1 MKKGK
6 YVKAPAPADGLMD
19 QALIDIGVKFVELVR
34 NGEAKAVA
42 DGEWEPVEESR
53 AGYVK
58 RMMGGAKCVGLC
70 AVLGLVLLWWLKAGF
85 LAPSAAW
92 PAFVAVA
99 LVGGVGLGFCLVRR

>member
-6 YVKAPAPADGLMD
+6 YVKAPAQADSLMD

-42 DGEWEPVEESR
+42 DGEWEPVDESR

-70 AVLGLVLLWWLKAGF
+70 AALGLVVLWWLKAGF
-85 LAPSAAW
+85 LAAAAAW

>member
-1 MKKGK
+1 MKGK
-6 YVKAPAPADGLMD
+6 YVKVPAQADNLED

-70 AVLGLVLLWWLKAGF
+70 AGLGLVLLWWLKAG
-85 LAPSAAW
+85 LLSPDAAW
-92 PAFVAVA
+92 PAFVVVA
-99 LVGGVGLGFCLVRR
+99 LLGGVSLGRCLGKR